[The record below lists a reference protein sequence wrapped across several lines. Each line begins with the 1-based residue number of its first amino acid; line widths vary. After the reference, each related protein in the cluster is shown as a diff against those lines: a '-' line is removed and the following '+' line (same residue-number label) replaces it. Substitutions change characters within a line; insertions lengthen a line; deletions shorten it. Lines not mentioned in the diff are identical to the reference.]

1 MVEIEQIPIELRW
14 RLAARTLAVLPLAYN
29 QALREK
35 MGEEYDKIEQQVL
48 GKVAKDSRALAAAF
62 QIPIHGPR
70 SLAEIIG
77 VTNAILFG
85 PGFAIES
92 EESPEGVVLRMTSCP
107 MIGIANEIGLEP
119 GRAYPACTA
128 FHASLIE
135 SLNPEF
141 RLIQKKAICKGD
153 AYCEMVIEQKDR
165 QNSNDRTVGP

>member
-14 RLAARTLAVLPLAYN
+14 RLAARMLAALPLVYN

-35 MGEEYDKIEQQVL
+35 MGEEYDTIEQQVL
-48 GKVAKDSRALAAAF
+48 GTVARDSRALAAAF

-70 SLAEIIG
+70 SLAEIVG

-92 EESPEGVVLRMTSCP
+92 DEGPDGVVLRMTSCP
-107 MIGIANEIGLEP
+107 MMGVAREIGLEP
-119 GRAYPACTA
+119 QRAYPACTA

-141 RLIQKKAICKGD
+141 QLIQKKAICKGD
-153 AYCEMVIEQKDR
+153 AYCEMVIERKDR
-165 QNSNDRTVGP
+165 QKFE